1 MKLIVFPR
9 RWTLQQQLT
18 ILIVLFLC
26 LGGAALWLL
35 AEVFQSREGAVTART
50 QAELAR
56 ADARLI
62 KQFWEANLS
71 QSQIPSVEW
80 DERLSKQSQ
89 EALADFARV
98 EGGFYLLQADQLLG
112 YAYPTHAG
120 PIPKRDIPPAERRMI
135 LELARR
141 AASQGLPQEKVLNP
155 RLDIVVLRADPLPLW
170 GAVWTMKRIP
180 KPGDAQPTVLTTLV
194 ILMVLIVV
202 GWTVYIALQLQRGVQ
217 QLQQGIK
224 AIEEGKAEQIPPLPA
239 EMGLVGAAINTMQQ
253 RRQELEQ
260 RLRRVE
266 RLASLGQLVAGVAH
280 EVRNPLAS
288 MRLNLEYAARQLQ
301 RQGITNLPIPSL
313 LEQTDRLESLVQ
325 RLLYFD
331 KTQQEEE
338 FVLASLEAIAVES
351 VSLLRFKAEQQGVTL
366 VYSPPAQPVPTMPLR
381 RQGLGQVMVNLI
393 LNAIQASQAD
403 GQVEVGV
410 GESENYLVA
419 WVEDRGQGISTQE
432 RSRIFDPFYSTKPE
446 GTGLGLAISHEI
458 VTQHDGYID
467 LESRPGCTRFNIYLP
482 YSPLVLT
489 KDSEHNGEDFNR

>member
-1 MKLIVFPR
+1 MKPLVLPR

-18 ILIVLFLC
+18 ILIVLFVC

-35 AEVFQSREGAVTART
+35 AELFQSREGAVIART
-50 QAELAR
+50 QGELAR

-62 KQFWEANLS
+62 KEFWETNLR
-71 QSQIPSVEW
+71 QSQIPSVQW
-80 DERLSKQSQ
+80 DEQLWELSK

-98 EGGFYLLQADQLLG
+98 EGGFYLLQADHLLG
-112 YAYPTHAG
+112 YAYPTHGG
-120 PIPKRDIPPAERRMI
+120 PIPKRDIPPAERGTI

-141 AASQGLPQEKVLNP
+141 ATSQGLPQEQVLHP
-155 RLDIVVLRADPLPLW
+155 GIDILVLRADPLPLW

-180 KPGDAQPTVLTTLV
+180 KPEDARPNVLTTLV
-194 ILMVLIVV
+194 ILMDLIVV
-202 GWTVYIALQLQRGVQ
+202 AWTVYIALQLRRGVQ

-260 RLRRVE
+260 RLRRMD

-288 MRLNLEYAARQLQ
+288 MRLNLQYATRQLQ

-313 LEQTDRLESLVQ
+313 LEQIDRLESLVR

-338 FVLASLEAIAVES
+338 LVPASLEAIAEES
-351 VSLLRFKAEQQGVTL
+351 VSLLRLKAEQQGVSL
-366 VYSPPAQPVPTMPLR
+366 MYRAPAQPLQRVPLR
-381 RQGLGQVMVNLI
+381 RRGLGQVMVNLI
-393 LNAIQASQAD
+393 LNAIQASPED

-410 GESENYLVA
+410 EQQENYLVA
-419 WVEDRGQGISTQE
+419 WVEDRGQGISPE
-432 RSRIFDPFYSTKPE
+432 DRERIFDPFYSTKPE

-458 VTQHDGYID
+458 VTHHGGYID
-467 LESRPGCTRFNIYLP
+467 LVSGAGCTRFSIYLP
-482 YSPLVLT
+482 C
-489 KDSEHNGEDFNR
+489 

>member
-9 RWTLQQQLT
+9 QWTLQQQLT

-35 AEVFQSREGAVTART
+35 AELFQTREGAIIART
-50 QAELAR
+50 QGELAS

-62 KQFWEANLS
+62 KEFWEANLT
-71 QSQIPSVEW
+71 QSQIPSVQW
-80 DERLSKQSQ
+80 DARLWKLSSK
-89 EALADFARV
+89 ALVEFARV
-98 EGGFYLLQADQLLG
+98 EGGFYLLQADDLLG
-112 YAYPTHAG
+112 YAYPTHGG
-120 PIPKRDIPPAERRMI
+120 PIPKRDIPPAERGII
-135 LELARR
+135 LELARH
-141 AASQGLPQEKVLNP
+141 ATSQGLPQEQVLYP
-155 RLDIVVLRADPLPLW
+155 GLDIVVLRADPLPFE

-180 KPGDAQPTVLTTLV
+180 KPGDARPSVLTSLL
-194 ILMVLIVV
+194 ILMDLIVV
-202 GWTVYIALQLQRGVQ
+202 AWTVYIALQLRRGVQ

-239 EMGLVGAAINTMQQ
+239 EMGLVGSAINTMQQ

-260 RLRRVE
+260 RLRRMD

-288 MRLNLEYAARQLQ
+288 MRLNLQYATRQLQ

-313 LEQTDRLESLVQ
+313 LEQIDRLESLVR

-338 FVLASLEAIAVES
+338 LVPASLDAIAEES
-351 VSLLRFKAEQQGVTL
+351 VSLLRLKAEQQGVTL
-366 VYSPPAQPVPTMPLR
+366 VYRAFDEPLPIVPLR
-381 RQGLGQVMVNLI
+381 RQGLEQVMVNLI
-393 LNAIQASQAD
+393 LNAIQASPAD

-410 GESENYLVA
+410 GKSENYLVA
-419 WVEDRGQGISTQE
+419 WVQDQGQGISLE
-432 RSRIFDPFYSTKPE
+432 DRDRIFDPFYSTKPE

-458 VTQHDGYID
+458 LTQHGGYID
-467 LESRPGCTRFNIYLP
+467 LESRPGCTRFSVYLP
-482 YSPLVLT
+482 YNPLVVT
-489 KDSEHNGEDFNR
+489 TDSGHHGEDFDR